1 MEFRTLNYFLGVLEN
16 RSYTAAAEALHITQP
31 ALTKAVQRLEAEL
44 EVELFDRDSRGT
56 EPTKYGE
63 LLAVHARRLNEEHKH
78 AKLEIENL
86 KNGFNESVRVGA
98 GPVWSSRML
107 PQATKRLR
115 EEGKNIK
122 ISLSSD
128 TSSPLTKRLL
138 DGSLDLICGDIDFPV
153 HPDICKEHIQSV
165 EYVLCGRR
173 EHPLSR
179 KSQVEYQA
187 LTDYSWAVLPNTLE
201 KLQPLFDSLEFP
213 KLDIA
218 IEVASVDELI
228 VAASTEDY
236 LVALPESLLGKAE
249 VAGVVRLPLKGALYK
264 FSVGVAYMKEAQA
277 SSSIA
282 SVISIIKTFSW
293 D

>member
-115 EEGKNIK
+115 EEGHRPPEHLVPTVNKSGSAAGIPK
-122 ISLSSD
+122 EWPE
-128 TSSPLTKRLL
+128 PLHSTQHSMS
-138 DGSLDLICGDIDFPV
+138 G
-153 HPDICKEHIQSV
+153 
-165 EYVLCGRR
+165 
-173 EHPLSR
+173 
-179 KSQVEYQA
+179 A
-187 LTDYSWAVLPNTLE
+187 
-201 KLQPLFDSLEFP
+201 QP
-213 KLDIA
+213 
-218 IEVASVDELI
+218 
-228 VAASTEDY
+228 
-236 LVALPESLLGKAE
+236 
-249 VAGVVRLPLKGALYK
+249 
-264 FSVGVAYMKEAQA
+264 
-277 SSSIA
+277 
-282 SVISIIKTFSW
+282 
-293 D
+293 